1 MVMRPVRKSGSQA
14 SLPKTD
20 AVNQAMAVATTA
32 EAANYLYEQFLALVK
47 QAGLEGNPLYQ
58 KAVSVIGDFAKY
70 VGLATSGGEPWS
82 GKVPPTAFQN
92 VQQGLAAASAAK
104 INIEKPI
111 RFDFAVSDASEFVKA
126 YSVDGKPVDK
136 VTEHAMNEQLL
147 GWLASDKNPASK
159 NQADKLLVVN
169 HGGTLYVFDEKDNDK
184 IKKIDGKPVL
194 ADPAAINKMMVD
206 PKYGFAA
213 FVQKTNQAAKIDIH
227 SHDYSVHHTA
237 EQEPA
242 SPAQGA

>member
-1 MVMRPVRKSGSQA
+1 MVMRPVRKSGGQT
-14 SLPKTD
+14 SLPKTE
-20 AVNQAMAVATTA
+20 ALNKCMAVATTP
-32 EAANYLYEQFLALVK
+32 EAANDFDQQFRELVK

-58 KAVSVIGDFAKY
+58 KAVNVVTEFANY
-70 VGLATSGGEPWS
+70 VGLATSGGDPWS

-92 VQQGLAAASAAK
+92 VQQKLAAASAAE

-136 VTEHAMNEQLL
+136 ATEHAMNKQLL

-159 NQADKLLVVN
+159 NQADKLLMIN
-169 HGGTLYVFDEKDNDK
+169 HGGTLYVFDEKAKDQ
-184 IKKIDGKPVL
+184 IKTIDGKPVL

-206 PKYGFAA
+206 PKHGFAA
-213 FVQKTNQAAKIDIH
+213 FVQQTNQAAKLDIH